1 MQRWDAIIIGGGV
14 IGLSLAWELRGGG
27 ASVLV
32 LEKRQ
37 LGREASWAAG
47 GMLAWCDPHLP
58 QAARG
63 LARLS
68 QRLYPGFVHAIEA
81 ASGGNVDLRRF
92 GTILLDEGPPG
103 DFGEDCRKLDR
114 AEIAGLEPS
123 LKPSPNGQVPNIQLW
138 PEWSVDPRA
147 LVTALIAACATRG
160 VNVVTDCAAKRIV
173 VVNGRATGVETA
185 IGQFA
190 GSAVVNCAGA
200 WAPEVACGLRISPS
214 PTRPVKG
221 QMLALKPQDA
231 ILQHVVRTPSVY
243 LIPRGDGRIV
253 VGATV
258 EEVGFSTETN
268 PETTERLRAAALN
281 LVPELASAALQET
294 WAGLRPGSP
303 DGLPILGETA
313 LPGYFVASGHF
324 RDGILL
330 APGTAHVMA
339 GMLLGKDLITGFE
352 TLSPKRFGS

>member
-1 MQRWDAIIIGGGV
+1 MGGGV
-14 IGLSLAWELRGGG
+14 IGLSLAWELRGRG

-32 LEKRQ
+32 VEKGE

-58 QAARG
+58 VAARG

-68 QRLYPGFVHAIEA
+68 QQLYGEFIEGLQEV
-81 ASGGNVDLRRF
+81 SGRDVDVRRV
-92 GTILLDEGPPG
+92 GTLVLDEEPPG
-103 DFGEDCRKLDR
+103 GFAEDCRAILPS
-114 AEIAGLEPS
+114 ELTQLEPE
-123 LKPSPNGQVPNIQLW
+123 LRPSSNVQLW
-138 PEWSVDPRA
+138 PEWSVDPRG
-147 LVTALIAACATRG
+147 LVTALIAACAARG
-160 VNVVTDCAAKRIV
+160 VDVTTGHPGFRIAV
-173 VVNGRATGVETA
+173 SGGRAVGVETA
-185 IGQFA
+185 SETLA

-200 WAPEVACGLRISPS
+200 WAAEVVSGLKTCPT

-221 QMLALKPQDA
+221 QMLALKPA
-231 ILQHVVRTPSVY
+231 REVLRHVVRAPGIY

-258 EEVGFSTETN
+258 EEAGFDTVTQ
-268 PETTERLRAAALN
+268 PAAIARLLEAAVAL
-281 LVPELASAALQET
+281 LPALGTAPVQET

-313 LPGYFVASGHF
+313 LSGYFVASGHF

-330 APGTAHVMA
+330 APATARVVG
-339 GMLLGKDLITGFE
+339 GMVLGDKVDGFE
-352 TLSPKRFGS
+352 ALSPQRFG